1 MKKIILSLFIAM
13 LGTTAFAQFEAGKSY
28 VNVSTSGLGLSY
40 SKTEKARFD
49 LAATGGYF
57 LAQDWMAYARV
68 NYQHMHHIDNFG
80 LGAGIR
86 YHIEQNGV
94 YVACGALYE
103 HATKSI
109 NNLFVTPEVGYTF
122 FINQYLTIEPS
133 LYYNLSLND
142 FADGSK
148 VGVRLGLGFYF

>member
-1 MKKIILSLFIAM
+1 MKKVIFCALMAIVSI
-13 LGTTAFAQFEAGKSY
+13 TASAQFEAGKSY

-40 SKTEKARFD
+40 SKAEKARFD
-49 LAATGGYF
+49 IAATGGYF
-57 LAQDWMAYARV
+57 LAQDWMAYGRV
-68 NYQHMHHIDNFG
+68 NYQHMHHIDNIG

-86 YHIEQNGV
+86 YHVEQNGL

-103 HATKSI
+103 HASKNI

-133 LYYNLSLND
+133 LYYNLSIND

-148 VGVRLGLGFYF
+148 IGLRLGMGFYF